1 MEGREVFIDTGR
13 DPIRSE
19 IIERQIEKEAIV
31 SLKSKL
37 FLG

>member
-1 MEGREVFIDTGR
+1 MEGREVFIDTGT
-13 DPIRSE
+13 DAIRSE